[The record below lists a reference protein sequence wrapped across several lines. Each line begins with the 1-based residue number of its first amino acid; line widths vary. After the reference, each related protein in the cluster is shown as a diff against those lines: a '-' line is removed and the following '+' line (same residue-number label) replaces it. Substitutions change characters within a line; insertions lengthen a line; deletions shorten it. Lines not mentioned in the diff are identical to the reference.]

1 MEIREGQN
9 MHYTINNPDQP
20 IKETR
25 HLGPNFYPPEVIK
38 LHLKKNFALVRPRI
52 NRIFFILGQYFVT
65 ILAKNYALARYSES
79 KLLCKC
85 NMKNSYRNSNILN
98 SCHGGRSVK

>member
-1 MEIREGQN
+1 MGIREGQN

-38 LHLKKNFALVRPRI
+38 LH
-52 NRIFFILGQYFVT
+52 
-65 ILAKNYALARYSES
+65 
-79 KLLCKC
+79 
-85 NMKNSYRNSNILN
+85 
-98 SCHGGRSVK
+98 